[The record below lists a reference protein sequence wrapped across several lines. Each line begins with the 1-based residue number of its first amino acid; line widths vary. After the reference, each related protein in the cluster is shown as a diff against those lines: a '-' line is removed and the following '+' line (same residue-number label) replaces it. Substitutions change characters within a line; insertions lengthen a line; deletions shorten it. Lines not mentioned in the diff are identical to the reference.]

1 VTTREAL
8 ADRIPEVTTHR
19 DWLRL
24 CREVA
29 AREGVKP
36 ATVSAAAIRL
46 SQERHPRREG
56 GTDRADRYTR
66 LVLLV
71 GPAVGQSR
79 PRVWA
84 GGRVGQTG
92 PSAWARE
99 RWRRAALTLPRVPVG
114 VLAGVSI
121 TVRQPKHNKPDLD
134 NVAKLILDALT
145 DAGVLSDDVQVS
157 HLEVRRVL
165 SSALTVSVELLVG
178 A

>member
-1 VTTREAL
+1 M
-8 ADRIPEVTTHR
+8 
-19 DWLRL
+19 
-24 CREVA
+24 
-29 AREGVKP
+29 
-36 ATVSAAAIRL
+36 
-46 SQERHPRREG
+46 
-56 GTDRADRYTR
+56 
-66 LVLLV
+66 

-99 RWRRAALTLPRVPVG
+99 RWRRAALTLPRAPAG
-114 VLAGVSI
+114 VAVGVSI
-121 TVRQPKHNKPDLD
+121 TVRQPRHGKPDLD

-145 DAGVLSDDVQVS
+145 DAGVLSDDVQVA

-165 SSALTVSVELLVG
+165 SAALTVSVELLVG

>member
-1 VTTREAL
+1 VTREAL
-8 ADRIPEVTTHR
+8 ADRLPEVTTHR

-56 GTDRADRYTR
+56 GADRADRYTR

-121 TVRQPKHNKPDLD
+121 TVRQPRHGKPDLD
-134 NVAKLILDALT
+134 NVAKLILDAMA
-145 DAGVLSDDVQVS
+145 DAGVLPDDAQVS